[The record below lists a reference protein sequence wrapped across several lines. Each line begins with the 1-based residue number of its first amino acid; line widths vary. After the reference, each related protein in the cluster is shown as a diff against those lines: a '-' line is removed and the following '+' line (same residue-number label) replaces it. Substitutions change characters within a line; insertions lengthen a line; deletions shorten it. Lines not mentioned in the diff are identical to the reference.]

1 MTVCSQILL
10 SSLSR
15 IEDCKYVQ
23 IACKLRATL
32 TRIQVEMYTRVQL
45 NPIYEREWK
54 GCCWRIFDQIKETTN
69 HASGEISVE
78 DFFKLYLEKV
88 FPLNL

>member
-1 MTVCSQILL
+1 
-10 SSLSR
+10 
-15 IEDCKYVQ
+15 
-23 IACKLRATL
+23 
-32 TRIQVEMYTRVQL
+32 MYTRVQL

-88 FPLNL
+88 FPLNLELAGQLSFRRIHYQVYNFCHFILHI

>member
-1 MTVCSQILL
+1 
-10 SSLSR
+10 
-15 IEDCKYVQ
+15 
-23 IACKLRATL
+23 
-32 TRIQVEMYTRVQL
+32 MYTRVQL

-69 HASGEISVE
+69 HASGEIFVE